1 MSQLPS
7 WISTNIILC
16 SCMVGLSSAGHYV
29 IYFYLFFSEKIA
41 MRKVKSPSFYL
52 DFNLMAAHWGLTG
65 PNV

>member
-7 WISTNIILC
+7 WISTNFILC
-16 SCMVGLSSAGHYV
+16 SCMVRVQLGYNV
-29 IYFYLFFSEKIA
+29 IIFYLFFSEKIA
-41 MRKVKSPSFYL
+41 KRKVKCPSFYL